1 MKWFVLIVMILKIIF
16 VVSALIKIISTFIT
30 YNGTQMSKN
39 IMTKINT
46 ELRISRL
53 LYYNVSLLL
62 FFYWFNPF
70 FGKICLKG
78 EEKMLVF
85 LFALIEAVEEI
96 LNYFFPKILKS

>member
-1 MKWFVLIVMILKIIF
+1 MKWFIIILLVLKIVF
-16 VVSALIKIISTFIT
+16 VVSALIKIFTTFIIHK
-30 YNGTQMSKN
+30 GTPMSKN

-53 LYYNVSLLL
+53 VYYNASLLL

-70 FGKICLKG
+70 SGKICLKG

-85 LFALIEAVEEI
+85 LFALIEFIEEI
-96 LNYFFPKILKS
+96 LNYFFPKLL